1 MEKSFSLLLKF
12 GKIEKNAK
20 DPMGIR
26 TPTHVDTRIRGT
38 RPRPLGH
45 TENLTKVQPF
55 LDNQFIVMTNDIVG
69 CIKPPGFP
77 MYISHCA
84 VLNKEYGI
92 FRRRAVIV
100 VVVVIVV
107 ARFQLLHTFCAVII

>member
-1 MEKSFSLLLKF
+1 
-12 GKIEKNAK
+12 
-20 DPMGIR
+20 MGIR
-26 TPTHVDTRIRGT
+26 TPTHVDTRNRGT

-45 TENLTKVQPF
+45 TENLTKKQPF

-84 VLNKEYGI
+84 EVRVGGAAGLYMTLG
-92 FRRRAVIV
+92 V
-100 VVVVIVV
+100 V
-107 ARFQLLHTFCAVII
+107 